1 MDEKRQTGAD
11 NGWQS
16 IRLGFGAILLI
27 AGGLGLMLVDGTI
40 HSSKALSSVFVSQ
53 NVFSQSK

>member
-1 MDEKRQTGAD
+1 MNDKTQTGSD

-27 AGGLGLMLVDGTI
+27 AGGLGLMLIDGTI
-40 HSSKALSSVFVSQ
+40 HPSKALSSVFVSQ